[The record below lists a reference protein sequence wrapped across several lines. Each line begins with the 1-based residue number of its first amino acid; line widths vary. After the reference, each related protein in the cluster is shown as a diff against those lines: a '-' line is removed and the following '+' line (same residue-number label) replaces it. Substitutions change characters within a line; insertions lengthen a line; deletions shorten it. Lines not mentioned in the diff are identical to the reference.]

1 MCGKS
6 RLRSQ
11 VPAGGFQLRAEE
23 EKQTVARGEHGGLP
37 LSTLNLGIFIW
48 KLSPG
53 SLSILME
60 RAGDDFLGEDGR

>member
-1 MCGKS
+1 MK
-6 RLRSQ
+6 
-11 VPAGGFQLRAEE
+11 
-23 EKQTVARGEHGGLP
+23 ARGEHGGLP